1 MWLAASTNNK
11 TLLLVLTQIL
21 TQLLYRSATMDEK
34 KGLIFAIFTCFCIY
48 SVFLTCRHYY
58 FSDHYRFDM
67 PFKRNKGLLEHIPVS
82 PIQVFPSV
90 IWILWPVSTTNP
102 AACAIISSTYDSVSV
117 NKIQNTHREI
127 INIKLF
133 RNWYRTIVSNSY

>member
-21 TQLLYRSATMDEK
+21 TLLLYRSATMDEKK

-48 SVFLTCRHYY
+48 SVFLTCRLYY

-90 IWILWPVSTTNP
+90 I
-102 AACAIISSTYDSVSV
+102 
-117 NKIQNTHREI
+117 
-127 INIKLF
+127 
-133 RNWYRTIVSNSY
+133 